1 MTVAVIKAITQKIR
15 KRYGSTEA
23 AASAAGVSPG
33 VWSGY
38 ENADRPETTIP
49 LGRLSEMSL
58 TSDERRAICAVFAA
72 AADAVADDI
81 MDEAA
86 EATEA
91 AARVQGMVRLA
102 ARDGRITEVEARPIR
117 QAALEAKEQM
127 NDVLE
132 SVGRAGQ

>member
-1 MTVAVIKAITQKIR
+1 MSIPVIKAITKRIR
-15 KRYGSTEA
+15 LRYGSTEA
-23 AASAAGVSPG
+23 AATAAGVSPG

-38 ENADRPETTIP
+38 ENADKPETTIP
-49 LGRLSEMSL
+49 LGRLSDMSL
-58 TSDERRAICAVFAA
+58 TSDERRAIMGLFAT
-72 AADAVADDI
+72 ADDTAIQDI

-102 ARDGRITEVEARPIR
+102 AKDGVITEAEARPIR

-127 NDVLE
+127 NDVLQ
-132 SVGRAGQ
+132 SVGRAG